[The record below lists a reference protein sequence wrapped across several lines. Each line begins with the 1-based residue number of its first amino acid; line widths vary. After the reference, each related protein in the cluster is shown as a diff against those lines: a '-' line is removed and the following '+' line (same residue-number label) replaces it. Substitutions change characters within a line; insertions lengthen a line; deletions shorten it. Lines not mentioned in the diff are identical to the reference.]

1 MKSLLR
7 FALPS
12 VLGIALLCVAS
23 IAQASSPPAE
33 REVHVCKVLDY
44 EAMRAR
50 DSLYA
55 ARKQAF
61 NLNVGAPRTV
71 RMIYFLPNDRPFR
84 QEVVDSMKTTIRQI
98 QTFFRDQMRA
108 HGHGALT
115 FRFETDAHGDPL
127 VHRVDGQH
135 PDSRYIDYTPTAADE
150 VGMAFDLS
158 NNVYLIVVDNSI
170 DAVALGDG
178 FVVAGVALGVG
189 VRNSGYAL
197 VSGGFHWIVAAHEL
211 GHAFGL
217 AHDFNNDAYLMSYGD
232 RRSQLSTC
240 HAEYLSV
247 HPFFNA
253 AIPDVE
259 KSLPT
264 IELISSPFY
273 SADAKSVSIRLRV
286 GAPNGLHQVI
296 LGVYPRRN
304 AFGTG
309 ELKACRELNGE
320 RATVVQFDYDGVI
333 PGDRNSNL
341 LNPDKLRI
349 YAVVV
354 DIFGYVKIY
363 VKRMETG
370 FELSCANC
378 PISLTKIAGDNQQG
392 RPGETLTNPLAVAV
406 RDKNRVGLQGM
417 PIKFSITAGEGELGG
432 RFTTENA
439 TTDAT
444 GRARSKLTLGP
455 NSGTNTIEATTTGLK
470 VTFNARGI
478 GTPTTPIP
486 AINYQ
491 TAHLPDG
498 AMARLGKG
506 DLSRSD
512 RAVAFSSD
520 GQLFAVASGIGVW
533 LYDATTARELAL
545 LTGHSNRSIS
555 VSFSPDSRTLASGS
569 WDGTVK
575 LWDVATRQTIAT
587 LTGHTDFVT
596 SVAFSPDGTTL
607 ASAGSGDGT
616 VKLWD
621 VATRRTIATLTG
633 HTNQVT
639 SVAFSPDSR
648 TLASGSWDG
657 TVKLW
662 DVATRRTIATLTGH
676 TDFVTSVAF
685 SPDSRILAS
694 GSWDRTV
701 KLWNVATRRTIAT
714 LTEERN
720 NVTSVAFSR
729 NSRILAS
736 GSWEEVKLWD
746 VTTRQNIATLTGHT
760 DFVTSVAFS
769 HDETTLASG
778 SRGEVKLWDTNTQ
791 NNVTRSH
798 TSNVTSVLFSPDGA
812 TLASGSGDR
821 TVKLWDVET
830 RRTNATLTG
839 HTSQINSIS
848 FSSDGTT
855 LASGSWEEIK
865 LWDVATRQTIATLAG
880 AGSSVSFSPDGTT
893 LASCSGEEIE
903 LWDVATRQSIAT
915 LTGHTDHV
923 TSVAF
928 SPNGTT
934 LASGSGDRTVRLWD
948 VATRRTIATLTGHT
962 NQINSVSFS
971 PDGTT
976 LASGSWDEIKLWDVA
991 TRQSIATFEQVSSS
1005 VSFSPDG
1012 ATLASG
1018 SWAGIELWDVAT
1030 RQSIATLTGHT
1041 SLVNFVS
1048 FSPDS
1053 RTLASGSD
1061 DGTVLLWDISPY
1073 ATPSSPSSSL
1083 TPDFNGDGRVDFPDF
1098 LLFAAKFGLR
1108 QGDASYDARFDL
1120 DGDGTIGFGDFLR
1133 FARAFGREGS

>member
-23 IAQASSPPAE
+23 IAQASSPSAE

-61 NLNVGAPRTV
+61 NLDVGAPRTV

-115 FRFETDAHGDPL
+115 FRFETDAQGDPL

-135 PDSRYIDYTPTAADE
+135 PDSRYIDNTITVFGE
-150 VGMAFDLS
+150 VEMAFDLS
-158 NNVYLIVVDNSI
+158 ANNVYLIVVDNSI

-178 FVVAGVALGVG
+178 FVVAGVALGVW

-197 VSGGFHWIVAAHEL
+197 VSGGFHWTIAAHEL

-217 AHDFNNDAYLMSYGD
+217 GHDFNNDAYIMSYGD
-232 RRSQLSTC
+232 RPSQLSTC
-240 HAEYLSV
+240 HAEYLSM

-253 AIPDVE
+253 AIPDVAT
-259 KSLPT
+259 SLPT

-273 SADAKSVSIRLRV
+273 SADARSVSIRLRV

-296 LGVYPRRN
+296 LAVQEI
-304 AFGTG
+304 AFGIG
-309 ELKACRELNGE
+309 ALKAWRELNGE

-341 LNPDKLRI
+341 LNPAKLRI

-354 DIFGYVKIY
+354 DIFGYIKVT
-363 VKRMETG
+363 ESD
-370 FELSCANC
+370 FSCANC

-406 RDKNRVGLQGM
+406 RDKDRVGLQGM
-417 PIKFSITAGEGELGG
+417 PIKFSITSGEGELGG

-439 TTDAT
+439 TTDAN

-498 AMARLGKG
+498 ALARLGKG
-506 DLSRSD
+506 NLSESD
-512 RAVAFSSD
+512 RAVAFSPD

-569 WDGTVK
+569 G
-575 LWDVATRQTIAT
+575 
-587 LTGHTDFVT
+587 
-596 SVAFSPDGTTL
+596 
-607 ASAGSGDGT
+607 
-616 VKLWD
+616 
-621 VATRRTIATLTG
+621 
-633 HTNQVT
+633 
-639 SVAFSPDSR
+639 
-648 TLASGSWDG
+648 DG

-685 SPDSRILAS
+685 SPDGTTLAVAGARDRTVELWDVATRQTIATLTGHTDHVTSVAFSPDSRTLASGSWDRTVVLWNVATRRTIATLTGHTDHVTSVAFSRDSRTLAS

-714 LTEERN
+714 LTAQKN
-720 NVTSVAFSR
+720 NVTSVAFSSDGR
-729 NSRILAS
+729 TLAS

-769 HDETTLASG
+769 LDETTLASG
-778 SRGEVKLWDTNTQ
+778 SRGEVKLWDTKTE

-812 TLASGSGDR
+812 TLASGSWDR
-821 TVKLWDVET
+821 TVKLWDVAT

-839 HTSQINSIS
+839 HTSQVNSIS
-848 FSSDGTT
+848 FSRDGAT
-855 LASGSWEEIK
+855 LASGSWDEIK
-865 LWDVATRQTIATLAG
+865 LWDVATRQTIATLEG
-880 AGSSVSFSPDGTT
+880 AGSSVSFSPDGAT
-893 LASCSGEEIE
+893 LASGSWEEID
-903 LWDVATRQSIAT
+903 LWDVATRQSITT

-923 TSVAF
+923 NSVSF
-928 SPNGTT
+928 SPDGTT

-948 VATRRTIATLTGHT
+948 VAARRTIATLTGHT
-962 NQINSVSFS
+962 NQVNSVSFS

-991 TRQSIATFEQVSSS
+991 TRQTIATFEQVSSS

-1012 ATLASG
+1012 ATLVSG

-1041 SLVNFVS
+1041 SNVT
-1048 FSPDS
+1048 FSPDG
-1053 RTLASGSD
+1053 RTLASGAD
-1061 DGTVLLWDISPY
+1061 NGTVLLWDISPY
-1073 ATPSSPSSSL
+1073 ATPSSSL
-1083 TPDFNGDGRVDFPDF
+1083 TPDFNGDGRVNFPDF
-1098 LLFAAKFGLR
+1098 LLFVAKFGLR

>member
-12 VLGIALLCVAS
+12 VLGIALLCGAS
-23 IAQASSPPAE
+23 IAQASSPSAE

-61 NLNVGAPRTV
+61 NLDVGAPRTV

-115 FRFETDAHGDPL
+115 FRFETDVQGDPL

-135 PDSRYIDYTPTAADE
+135 PDSRYIYNTLTAFDE
-150 VGMAFDLS
+150 VGMAFDIW
-158 NNVYLIVVDNSI
+158 NNVYLIVVDNSV
-170 DAVALGDG
+170 DAIVLGG
-178 FVVAGVALGVG
+178 FVVAGVATGE
-189 VRNSGYAL
+189 RNGGHTL
-197 VSGGFHWIVAAHEL
+197 VPGGFHWTVAAHEL

-217 AHDFNNDAYLMSYGD
+217 GHDFNNDAYIMSYGD
-232 RRSQLSTC
+232 RPSQLSTC

-253 AIPDVE
+253 AIPDVAT
-259 KSLPT
+259 SLPT
-264 IELISSPFY
+264 IELISSPLY
-273 SADAKSVSIRLRV
+273 SADARSVSIRLRV

-296 LGVYPRRN
+296 LAVQEI
-304 AFGTG
+304 AFGIG
-309 ELKACRELNGE
+309 ALKAWRELNGE

-341 LNPDKLRI
+341 LNPDKLRF

-354 DIFGYVKIY
+354 DIFGYIKVT
-363 VKRMETG
+363 ESD
-370 FELSCANC
+370 FSCANC
-378 PISLTKIAGDNQQG
+378 PITLTKIAGDNQQG

-406 RDKNRVGLQGM
+406 RDKDRVGLQGM
-417 PIKFSITAGEGELGG
+417 PIKFSITSGEGELGG

-439 TTDAT
+439 TTDAN

-506 DLSRSD
+506 NLSESD
-512 RAVAFSSD
+512 RAVAFSPD

-569 WDGTVK
+569 GDGTVK

-607 ASAGSGDGT
+607 AVAGARDRT
-616 VKLWD
+616 VELWD
-621 VATRRTIATLTG
+621 VATRQTIATLTG
-633 HTNQVT
+633 HTDHVT

-648 TLASGSWDG
+648 TLASGSWDR
-657 TVKLW
+657 TVVLW
-662 DVATRRTIATLTGH
+662 NVATRRTIVTLTGH
-676 TDFVTSVAF
+676 TDHVTSVAF
-685 SPDSRILAS
+685 SRDSRILAS

-714 LTEERN
+714 LTEQKN

-729 NSRILAS
+729 DGRTLAS

-769 HDETTLASG
+769 PDETTLASG
-778 SRGEVKLWDTNTQ
+778 SRGEVKLWDTKTE

-812 TLASGSGDR
+812 TLASGSWDR
-821 TVKLWDVET
+821 TVKLWDVAT

-839 HTSQINSIS
+839 HTSQVNSIS
-848 FSSDGTT
+848 FSRDGRT
-855 LASGSWEEIK
+855 LASGSWDEIK
-865 LWDVATRQTIATLAG
+865 LWDVATRRTIATLEG
-880 AGSSVSFSPDGTT
+880 AGSSVSFSPDGAT
-893 LASCSGEEIE
+893 LASGSWEEID

-923 TSVAF
+923 NSVSF
-928 SPNGTT
+928 SPDGTT

-948 VATRRTIATLTGHT
+948 VAARRTIATLTGHT
-962 NQINSVSFS
+962 NQVNSVSFS

-991 TRQSIATFEQVSSS
+991 TRRTIATFEQVSSS

-1012 ATLASG
+1012 ATLVSG

-1041 SLVNFVS
+1041 SNVT
-1048 FSPDS
+1048 FSPDG

-1073 ATPSSPSSSL
+1073 ATPSSSL
-1083 TPDFNGDGRVDFPDF
+1083 TPDFNGDGRVNFPDF

>member
-12 VLGIALLCVAS
+12 VLGIALLCGAS

-61 NLNVGAPRTV
+61 NLDVGAPRTV

-115 FRFETDAHGDPL
+115 FRFETDAQGDPL

-135 PDSRYIDYTPTAADE
+135 PDSRYIYDTLTAFDE
-150 VGMAFDLS
+150 VGMAFDIW
-158 NNVYLIVVDNSI
+158 NNVYLIVVDNSV
-170 DAVALGDG
+170 DAIVLDG
-178 FVVAGVALGVG
+178 FVVAGVATGE
-189 VRNSGYAL
+189 RNGGHTL
-197 VSGGFHWIVAAHEL
+197 VPGGFHWTVAAHEL

-217 AHDFNNDAYLMSYGD
+217 KHDFNNDAYIMSYGD
-232 RRSQLSTC
+232 RPSQLSTC
-240 HAEYLSV
+240 HAEYLSM

-253 AIPDVE
+253 AIPDVAT
-259 KSLPT
+259 SLPT

-296 LGVYPRRN
+296 LGVYPRI
-304 AFGTG
+304 FGTG

-320 RATVVQFDYDGVI
+320 RDAVVQFDYDGVI

-341 LNPDKLRI
+341 LNPHTNRF

-354 DIFGYVKIY
+354 DIFGYIKVT
-363 VKRMETG
+363 ESD
-370 FELSCANC
+370 FSCANC
-378 PISLTKIAGDNQQG
+378 PITLTKIAGDNQQG

-417 PIKFSITAGEGELGG
+417 PIKFSITSGEGELGG

-498 AMARLGKG
+498 ALARLGKG
-506 DLSRSD
+506 NLSESD

-569 WDGTVK
+569 G
-575 LWDVATRQTIAT
+575 
-587 LTGHTDFVT
+587 
-596 SVAFSPDGTTL
+596 
-607 ASAGSGDGT
+607 
-616 VKLWD
+616 
-621 VATRRTIATLTG
+621 
-633 HTNQVT
+633 
-639 SVAFSPDSR
+639 
-648 TLASGSWDG
+648 DG

-685 SPDSRILAS
+685 SPDGTTIAVAGARDRTVVLWDVATRRTIATLTGHTDHVTSVAFSPDSRTLASGSWDRTVVLWNVATGRTIATLTGHTDHVTSVAFSPDSRTLAS

-714 LTEERN
+714 LTEQKN
-720 NVTSVAFSR
+720 NVTSVAFSH
-729 NSRILAS
+729 NGTTLAS

-760 DFVTSVAFS
+760 DFVTSIAFS
-769 HDETTLASG
+769 PDETTLASG

-812 TLASGSGDR
+812 TLASGSWDR
-821 TVKLWDVET
+821 TVKLWDVAT

-839 HTSQINSIS
+839 HTSQVNSIS
-848 FSSDGTT
+848 FSRDGTT
-855 LASGSWEEIK
+855 LASGSWDEIK
-865 LWDVATRQTIATLAG
+865 LWNVATRRTIATLAG
-880 AGSSVSFSPDGTT
+880 AGSSVSFSPDGRT
-893 LASCSGEEIE
+893 LASGSWEEIT
-903 LWDVATRQSIAT
+903 LWDVATRQSITT

-923 TSVAF
+923 NSVSF

-948 VATRRTIATLTGHT
+948 VAERRTIATLTGHT
-962 NQINSVSFS
+962 NQVNSVSFS

-991 TRQSIATFEQVSSS
+991 TRRTIATFEQVSSS

-1012 ATLASG
+1012 ATLVSG
-1018 SWAGIELWDVAT
+1018 SWAGIELWNVAT
-1030 RQSIATLTGHT
+1030 RQSIATLIGHT
-1041 SLVNFVS
+1041 SNVT
-1048 FSPDS
+1048 FSPDG
-1053 RTLASGSD
+1053 RTLASGAD
-1061 DGTVLLWDISPY
+1061 NGTVLLWDISPY
-1073 ATPSSPSSSL
+1073 ATPSSSL
-1083 TPDFNGDGRVDFPDF
+1083 TPDFNGDGRVNFPDF

-1108 QGDASYDARFDL
+1108 RGDASYDARFDL